1 MTSSYHLSP
10 KQEEALLKQAWE
22 VRRRSHSPY
31 SKFPVGAALLT
42 DSGDVVVGCNVESAS
57 FGASVCAERN
67 AIASA
72 IAQGFSKFTA
82 IAVVAD
88 SSTPTPPCGICRQVL
103 AEFGTD
109 VSIVFANNTETKRR
123 TLSELLPD
131 LFDYHHLLS
140 TWVGSAD

>member
-1 MTSSYHLSP
+1 MTSSFQLSD
-10 KQEEALLKQAWE
+10 KQEKALLEKAWE

-42 DSGDVVVGCNVESAS
+42 DTGDVVVGCNVESAS

-72 IAQGFSKFTA
+72 IAQGHSKFTA

-103 AEFGTD
+103 AEFGID
-109 VSIVFANNTETKRR
+109 VSIVYANNTEIKRR
-123 TLSELLPD
+123 SLSELLPD